1 MDISKE
7 VESALE
13 EEGYVKIDSTS
24 PSTMTSA
31 TLTSPISASDQTTSL
46 SAGSSLQSQP
56 VNPITSPVQQQIRP
70 DISSSDISAGRSST
84 DPSSSSSSLSTWQ
97 EQHAGGASEDG
108 QFGGVWGWMSSA
120 VSAGLQTTQN
130 LGRNIVEKT
139 KVHVLL
145 DRCKKTVNYNFYQLL
160 KISQSEV
167 CRTKTNKNVPGAL
180 LSYTSM

>member
-46 SAGSSLQSQP
+46 TAGSSLQSQP
-56 VNPITSPVQQQIRP
+56 VNPIASPVQQQIRP

-84 DPSSSSSSLSTWQ
+84 DPSSSSSTLSTWQ
-97 EQHAGGASEDG
+97 EQHSGEAD

-145 DRCKKTVNYNFYQLL
+145 DRC
-160 KISQSEV
+160 
-167 CRTKTNKNVPGAL
+167 
-180 LSYTSM
+180 

>member
-31 TLTSPISASDQTTSL
+31 TLTSPISASDKTTSL
-46 SAGSSLQSQP
+46 STGSSLQSQL
-56 VNPITSPVQQQIRP
+56 VNPIASPVQQQIRP
-70 DISSSDISAGRSST
+70 DISSDISAGRSST
-84 DPSSSSSSLSTWQ
+84 DPSSRSSTLSTWQ
-97 EQHAGGASEDG
+97 EQHSGEASEDD

-145 DRCKKTVNYNFYQLL
+145 DRC
-160 KISQSEV
+160 
-167 CRTKTNKNVPGAL
+167 
-180 LSYTSM
+180 

>member
-56 VNPITSPVQQQIRP
+56 VNPITSPAQQQIRP
-70 DISSSDISAGRSST
+70 DISSSDISAGRSSP

-97 EQHAGGASEDG
+97 GQHAGGASEDD

-145 DRCKKTVNYNFYQLL
+145 NRC
-160 KISQSEV
+160 
-167 CRTKTNKNVPGAL
+167 
-180 LSYTSM
+180 